1 MNCYL
6 CKSQIDRPDVYIVAG
21 PDEWSEPDD
30 PHTWPLEPA
39 HQDCLDR
46 AAALIEKVTA

>member
-1 MNCYL
+1 M
-6 CKSQIDRPDVYIVAG
+6 PDVYVVPG

-30 PHTWPLEPA
+30 PQTWPLEPA

-46 AAALIEKVTA
+46 AVKSLAS